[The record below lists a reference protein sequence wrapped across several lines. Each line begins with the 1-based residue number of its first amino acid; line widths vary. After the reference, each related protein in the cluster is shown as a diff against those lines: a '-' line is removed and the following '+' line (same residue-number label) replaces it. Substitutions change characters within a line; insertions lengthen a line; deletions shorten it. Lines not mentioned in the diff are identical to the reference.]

1 MFGFS
6 PILFQFQGSC
16 RQLFVI
22 IPLPAAATEQAQAE
36 GEAQDTCKAWRIF
49 CKIIFECSD
58 TYISKRIICW
68 MLLMWKLTLLRWSLI
83 LRKLQ
88 QYVLLLMVTRAALWG
103 VFSSGKGRWLSP
115 SVSVQPNVFL
125 KSILAR

>member
-36 GEAQDTCKAWRIF
+36 QI
-49 CKIIFECSD
+49 
-58 TYISKRIICW
+58 
-68 MLLMWKLTLLRWSLI
+68 
-83 LRKLQ
+83 
-88 QYVLLLMVTRAALWG
+88 TRTR
-103 VFSSGKGRWLSP
+103 VKHDDYFVK
-115 SVSVQPNVFL
+115 
-125 KSILAR
+125 